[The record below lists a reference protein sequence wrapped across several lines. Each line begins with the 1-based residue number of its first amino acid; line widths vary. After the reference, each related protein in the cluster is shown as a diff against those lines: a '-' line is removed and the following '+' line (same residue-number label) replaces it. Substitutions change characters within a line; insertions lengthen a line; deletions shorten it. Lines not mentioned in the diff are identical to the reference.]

1 MDQHAIL
8 LNYKTKKTKKSK
20 VNFREA
26 KEVWSN
32 VDQELI
38 QSQHEKLDAKIDT
51 CKK

>member
-1 MDQHAIL
+1 MDQHTIL

-32 VDQELI
+32 VNQELV
-38 QSQHEKLDAKIDT
+38 QSYHGKLDAKIDR